1 MSFTQRVRTCPL
13 AAKAHQLTSFC
24 ICIRAGMDLV
34 RKIEALST
42 DDKDKPASDV
52 EIVDCGELPSE
63 EVRAEH

>member
-1 MSFTQRVRTCPL
+1 M

>member
-1 MSFTQRVRTCPL
+1 M
-13 AAKAHQLTSFC
+13 AAKAHQLTSVC
-24 ICIRAGMDLV
+24 ACIRAGMDLV